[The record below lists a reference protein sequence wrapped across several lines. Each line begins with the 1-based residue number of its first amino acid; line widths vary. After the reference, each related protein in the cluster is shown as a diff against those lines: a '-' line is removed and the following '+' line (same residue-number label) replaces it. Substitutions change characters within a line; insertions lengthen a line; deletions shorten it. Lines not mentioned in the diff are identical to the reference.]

1 MLLCSEVDLV
11 WCPVSDMCLFCGCAH
26 RAAKQ
31 NYPNSQYNFTWM
43 VEQHGADM
51 GTHANMWRIS
61 QDIGE

>member
-1 MLLCSEVDLV
+1 MLNTHDAVVGYLH
-11 WCPVSDMCLFCGCAH
+11 AH
-26 RAAKQ
+26 RAAKE
-31 NYPNSQYNFTWM
+31 NYPSSEYNFTWM